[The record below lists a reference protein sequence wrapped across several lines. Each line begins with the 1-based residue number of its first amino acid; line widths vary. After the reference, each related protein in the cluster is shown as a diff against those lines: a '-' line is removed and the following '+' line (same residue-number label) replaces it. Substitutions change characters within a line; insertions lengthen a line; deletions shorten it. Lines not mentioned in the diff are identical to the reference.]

1 VGKKRRQDL
10 LIMKRRVDSPSKQ
23 LLIIFYRNPL
33 LGKVKTRLAAEL
45 GESKAL
51 AIYLYLA
58 SYTRTITDAITAD
71 KVVFYSDYID
81 NEDSWSNRV
90 YQKQIQEGSDL
101 GDKMRNAFNFG
112 FDKGYKSV
120 CIIGTDCFELSSTI
134 ISNAFEALTF
144 SHAVIGPAKDG
155 GYYLLG
161 MKTPH
166 EQIFKNKF
174 WGTSSVFQ
182 DTVRDFKRESIKFHE
197 LPVLSD
203 IDEPSDLP
211 ESLRHLA

>member
-1 VGKKRRQDL
+1 MN
-10 LIMKRRVDSPSKQ
+10 MKRRVDSPSKQ

-45 GESKAL
+45 GDSKAL
-51 AIYLYLA
+51 AIYLYLS
-58 SYTRTITDAITAD
+58 SYTRTITEVIATD

-81 NEDSWSNRV
+81 SEDSWSNRV
-90 YQKQIQEGSDL
+90 YLKQIQEGSDL
-101 GDKMRNAFNFG
+101 GDKMRNAFKYG
-112 FDKGYKSV
+112 FEKGYNSI
-120 CIIGTDCFELSSTI
+120 CIIGTDCFELSSAI
-134 ISNAFEALTF
+134 ISNAFKALTF
-144 SHAVIGPAKDG
+144 SDAVIGPAKDG

-161 MKTPH
+161 MNSPH
-166 EQIFKNKF
+166 VQFFENKL

-182 DTVRDFKRESIKFHE
+182 DTVSDFKSASIKFHE